1 MILKPQYLKTFG
13 KNITIGNFATL
24 ICSSDKNI
32 DLATWQTDKLNGELQ
47 IGKYV
52 LISPGTS
59 IRVAKKVIIDD
70 SGMIASDVTITD
82 SDWHGIYDRTD
93 YVATPKPVII
103 NKNAWIGERSLI
115 LKGSEIGENSI
126 IGAGSVVSGV
136 VPPNVVYAGNP
147 AKKVKE
153 LDKSDFKSREQ
164 VFSESSSYL
173 SDMIKIDKK
182 TLEGNTF
189 LKWLFSIIWPRK

>member
-1 MILKPQYLKTFG
+1 MEKSENPHC
-13 KNITIGNFATL
+13 AAH
-24 ICSSDKNI
+24 SSDR
-32 DLATWQTDKLNGELQ
+32 L
-47 IGKYV
+47 
-52 LISPGTS
+52 
-59 IRVAKKVIIDD
+59 
-70 SGMIASDVTITD
+70 
-82 SDWHGIYDRTD
+82 
-93 YVATPKPVII
+93 TPAPKQVII

-164 VFSESSSYL
+164 LFSESSSYL

>member
-1 MILKPQYLKTFG
+1 LPEQL
-13 KNITIGNFATL
+13 
-24 ICSSDKNI
+24 
-32 DLATWQTDKLNGELQ
+32 
-47 IGKYV
+47 
-52 LISPGTS
+52 
-59 IRVAKKVIIDD
+59 VINP
-70 SGMIASDVTITD
+70 
-82 SDWHGIYDRTD
+82 R
-93 YVATPKPVII
+93 KII

-164 VFSESSSYL
+164 LFSESSSYL

-189 LKWLFSIIWPRK
+189 FKWLFSIIWPRK